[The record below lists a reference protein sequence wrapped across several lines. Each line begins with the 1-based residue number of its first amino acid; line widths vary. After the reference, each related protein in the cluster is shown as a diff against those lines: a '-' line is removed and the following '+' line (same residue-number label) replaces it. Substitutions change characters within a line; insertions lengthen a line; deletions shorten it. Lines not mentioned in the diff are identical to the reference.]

1 MCFYHTFGWFP
12 ALHTLERF
20 HCKKTVDVTDVV
32 LTSAAAVLWW
42 KRNNLSLSA
51 CYMVWIETTFV
62 PRIRSSASHFYIPFL
77 VLSREVLVLVYW
89 NACRIWLPHY
99 EVVGSAH
106 HHPGNVKEAQNRTN
120 HSSLSKLSLA
130 ILPNI
135 QQHSEC
141 QTTVWIVNLLQINEI
156 RCEHS
161 QNQHVT
167 WNWYCVTIQCKTFAQ
182 CLATLCLVALSTILA
197 MPKECKVEYL
207 SRFQMVFSCVFLW
220 FIPSSDRFVCSCVRP
235 KVKAKQSLSI
245 GLLHGLNWN
254 HIPSE
259 NPFKCIPLLHPF
271 SCAF

>member
-1 MCFYHTFGWFP
+1 
-12 ALHTLERF
+12 
-20 HCKKTVDVTDVV
+20 
-32 LTSAAAVLWW
+32 
-42 KRNNLSLSA
+42 
-51 CYMVWIETTFV
+51 MVWIETTFV

-99 EVVGSAH
+99 EVLGCAH

-167 WNWYCVTIQCKTFAQ
+167 WNWYCVTIQCKTFDFCTMPHHAVLGSAHHHPGKVLNIYHVPEFLKNCQ
-182 CLATLCLVALSTILA
+182 RQHVTGDRTLNCA
-197 MPKECKVEYL
+197 
-207 SRFQMVFSCVFLW
+207 R

-235 KVKAKQSLSI
+235 NIASRNSRGAWQRC
-245 GLLHGLNWN
+245 
-254 HIPSE
+254 P
-259 NPFKCIPLLHPF
+259 PFWQCQW
-271 SCAF
+271 AQ